1 MNYEFC
7 SRCQLANET
16 PMSPTSAFLSPLAA
30 PRGGP
35 TTAAG
40 AADDPAKQLANLV
53 KKVLLVK
60 IFIDVFE

>member
-1 MNYEFC
+1 
-7 SRCQLANET
+7 
-16 PMSPTSAFLSPLAA
+16 MSPTSAFLSPLAA